1 MKNLTSGG
9 VEGFDYMIT
18 YSIEEVNKEIDEYKV
33 LPRIVSW
40 IAVNPIE

>member
-18 YSIEEVNKEIDEYKV
+18 YSTEEVNKEIDEYKV

-40 IAVNPIE
+40 IVKVQRW